1 MSKRLNAKVEY
12 DGAGGD
18 AKYGF
23 MTFGIATSAGVLPVY
38 ADPDCQED
46 RGYILTLDTW
56 RIKHLGLPEIVTTD
70 GLNALRRSQADAI
83 EIRCRY
89 YAQLVCYA
97 PGENGVFA
105 VS

>member
-1 MSKRLNAKVEY
+1 MS
-12 DGAGGD
+12 
-18 AKYGF
+18 
-23 MTFGIATSAGVLPVY
+23 
-38 ADPDCQED
+38 
-46 RGYILTLDTW
+46 TW
-56 RIKHLGLPEIVTTD
+56 RIKHLGLPEIVSTD
-70 GLNALRRSQADAI
+70 GVSALRRPGLDQI